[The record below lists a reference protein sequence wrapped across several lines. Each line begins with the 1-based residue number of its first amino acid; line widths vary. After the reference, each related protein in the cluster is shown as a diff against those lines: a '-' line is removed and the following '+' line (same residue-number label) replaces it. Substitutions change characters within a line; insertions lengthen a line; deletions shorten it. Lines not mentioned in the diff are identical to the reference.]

1 MNIYLLGATGRVG
14 REILKKAIADR
25 NHVTALVRAPE
36 KLQVTSD
43 YLSVIQGNVLDEQA
57 VRRSMSGTSVVI
69 SALST
74 DKNQT
79 LSKSMPH
86 IVQSM
91 EEHELNRIVTIGTA
105 GILNS
110 RTRPGL
116 YRFQTNE
123 SKRKSTVAAEDHL
136 TAFQLL
142 KNSDLTWTVVCP
154 TYLPAGEE
162 TGEYRTADSVLPE
175 NGTKIS
181 VEDTAA
187 FAYKE
192 LTENTLLHKRAGIA
206 Y

>member
-25 NHVTALVRAPE
+25 NHITALVRTPE
-36 KLQVTSD
+36 KLRVKSD
-43 YLSVIQGNVLDEQA
+43 FLSVIQGNVLDEEA

-74 DKNQT
+74 NKNQT
-79 LSKSMPH
+79 LSKSMPY

-91 EEHELNRIVTIGTA
+91 KEHELNRIVTIGTA

-110 RTRPGL
+110 RKRPGM

-136 TAFQLL
+136 AAFQLL
-142 KNSDLTWTVVCP
+142 KNSNLTWTVVCP
-154 TYLPAGEE
+154 TYLPAGEK
-162 TGEYRTADSVLPE
+162 TGKYRTADNELPE

-181 VEDTAA
+181 VGDTAA

-192 LTENTLLHKRAGIA
+192 LTESTFLHKRVGIA